1 MSASATNSPSRWRS
15 LRNNALLIGVAVL
28 ITLLIRV
35 FVAESRF
42 IPSESMEPTLWPGDR
57 IVVEKITYRQRSP
70 QRGDIVVF
78 YTPPLLQT
86 LGYRADQALI
96 KRVIATAGDT
106 VAVHDGRVWVNDRPL
121 EEPYI
126 AEPPVYTLPPVTVP
140 ENMLFVM
147 GDNRNH
153 SNDSH
158 IWGFLPLENVIGRAI
173 ACYWPLSHAG
183 KISSPTA

>member
-1 MSASATNSPSRWRS
+1 MSSSATETPPSSRWQS
-15 LRNNALLIGVAVL
+15 LKANIGLIAVAVVL
-28 ITLLIRV
+28 TLLVRF

-57 IVVEKITYRQRSP
+57 IVVEKLTYRHRPP

-78 YTPPLLQT
+78 YTPPLLET
-86 LGYRADQALI
+86 MGYRSDQALI

-106 VAVHDGRVWVNDRPL
+106 VAVKEGRVWVNQQPL

-126 AEPPVYTLPPVTVP
+126 AEAPVYTMPPLTVP
-140 ENMLFVM
+140 PNTLFVM

-158 IWGFLPLENVIGRAI
+158 IWGFLPVENVIGRAI
-173 ACYWPLSHAG
+173 ACYWPPHHAG
-183 KISSPTA
+183 RLGA